1 MLDINS
7 TLVILGLFFM
17 LLGVLNYLKILKK
30 LDFISKVMKTA
41 VNRYTY
47 LTIFGL
53 LISFVFLYIFELGYI
68 ILARPE
74 NTVSLNMISLILL
87 MGGLFVYTILFILE
101 KTFFSIES
109 FHLEMVSG
117 LVGVVELRDSYT
129 SGHSQHVADLVH
141 VIFDNLPESWK
152 SSISKSDLIQAALL
166 HDIGKIL
173 VPSEILNK
181 KTPLTP
187 EEYDQ
192 IKKHVEYGSRILE
205 SFEVFDKILPW
216 IKYHHERIDGTGY
229 YRLKWDEIPLE
240 SKIIAVADTYSAV
253 TTDRIYK
260 ERATH
265 KEALEILR
273 SISGTQLDGDIVEIL
288 VKVEKEK
295 LEKLS
300 IKSGFRTELEK
311 EYRILVAKNYME
323 Y

>member
-7 TLVILGLFFM
+7 VLVMTGLLFIFLGT
-17 LLGVLNYLKILKK
+17 LNYLKILKK
-30 LDFISKVMKTA
+30 INFISKVMKTE
-41 VNRYTY
+41 VNKNMY
-47 LTIFGL
+47 LTVFGL
-53 LISFVFLYIFELGYI
+53 LVSFIFSYILELGYI
-68 ILARPE
+68 YLVRPE
-74 NTVSLNMISLILL
+74 NTITLNMVSLLL
-87 MGGLFVYTILFILE
+87 FIGGLFVYMVLLILG

-117 LVGVVELRDSYT
+117 LVGVVELRDNYT
-129 SGHSQHVADLVH
+129 SGHSQHVADLVE
-141 VIFDNLPESWK
+141 VIYENLPEKWK
-152 SSISKSDLIQAALL
+152 SNIVKSDLIQAALL

-173 VPSEILNK
+173 VPREILNK
-181 KTPLTP
+181 RTPLNDD
-187 EEYDQ
+187 EYDE

-216 IKYHHERIDGTGY
+216 IRYHHERIDGNGY

-240 SKIIAVADTYSAV
+240 AKIIAVADTYSAV

-273 SISGTQLDGDIVEIL
+273 GISGSQLDEDLVEIL
-288 VKVEKEK
+288 VRIEKEK

-311 EYRILVAKNYME
+311 EYMVLAARNYLE

>member
-1 MLDINS
+1 MTGLLFIF
-7 TLVILGLFFM
+7 LGT
-17 LLGVLNYLKILKK
+17 LNYLKILKK
-30 LDFISKVMKTA
+30 INFISKVMKTE
-41 VNRYTY
+41 VNKNMY
-47 LTIFGL
+47 LTVFGL
-53 LISFVFLYIFELGYI
+53 LVSFIFSYILELGYI
-68 ILARPE
+68 YLVRPE
-74 NTVSLNMISLILL
+74 NTITLNMVSLLL
-87 MGGLFVYTILFILE
+87 FIGGLFVYMVLLILG

-117 LVGVVELRDSYT
+117 LVGVVELRDNYT
-129 SGHSQHVADLVH
+129 SGHSQHVADLVE
-141 VIFDNLPESWK
+141 VIYENLPEKWK
-152 SSISKSDLIQAALL
+152 SNIVKSDLIQAALL

-173 VPSEILNK
+173 VPREILNK
-181 KTPLTP
+181 RTPLNDD
-187 EEYDQ
+187 EYDE

-216 IKYHHERIDGTGY
+216 IRYHHERIDGNGY

-240 SKIIAVADTYSAV
+240 AKIIAVADTYSAV

-273 SISGTQLDGDIVEIL
+273 GISGSQLDEDLVEIL
-288 VKVEKEK
+288 VRIEKEK

-311 EYRILVAKNYME
+311 EYMVLAARNYLE

>member
-7 TLVILGLFFM
+7 MLVMVGLLFLFLGTF
-17 LLGVLNYLKILKK
+17 NYFKILKK
-30 LDFISKVMKTA
+30 VNFISKVMKTE
-41 VNRYTY
+41 VNHYMY
-47 LTIFGL
+47 LTVFGL
-53 LISFVFLYIFELGYI
+53 LISFIFSYLFELGYI
-68 ILARPE
+68 FLSQPE
-74 NTVSLNMISLILL
+74 NTLSLNMISLLLFIGGFFVYIILL
-87 MGGLFVYTILFILE
+87 ILG

-117 LVGVVELRDSYT
+117 LVGVVELRDTYT
-129 SGHSQHVADLVH
+129 SGHSQHVADLVEA
-141 VIFDNLPESWK
+141 IYDNLPEKWK
-152 SSISKSDLIQAALL
+152 SSIVKSDLIQAALL

-173 VPSEILNK
+173 VPREILNK
-181 KTPLTP
+181 RTPLD
-187 EEYDQ
+187 EDEFDQ

-216 IKYHHERIDGTGY
+216 IKYHHERIDGNGY
-229 YRLKWDEIPLE
+229 YRLKWDEIPIE
-240 SKIIAVADTYSAV
+240 AKIIAVADTYSAV

-265 KEALEILR
+265 KEAVEILR
-273 SISGTQLDGDIVEIL
+273 GISGSQLDGELVEIF
-288 VKVEKEK
+288 VRVEKEK

-311 EYRILVAKNYME
+311 EYMILAARNYLE

>member
-1 MLDINS
+1 MWDINS
-7 TLVILGLFFM
+7 ILVLLGLFFIF
-17 LLGVLNYLKILKK
+17 LGIVNYLKILKK
-30 LDFISKVMKTA
+30 LDFINKVMKTS
-41 VNRYTY
+41 VNKNIY
-47 LTIFGL
+47 LVIFGL
-53 LISFVFLYIFELGYI
+53 LISFLFLYIFKLGYI
-68 ILARPE
+68 ILVKPE
-74 NTVSLNMISLILL
+74 NNITLNMVSLLL
-87 MGGLFVYTILFILE
+87 LAGGLFVYTILLVLE

-129 SGHSQHVADLVH
+129 SGHSQHVADLVG
-141 VIFDNLPESWK
+141 VLYDNLPDGWK
-152 SSISKSDLIQAALL
+152 AGISKGDLIQAALL

-173 VPSEILNK
+173 VPMDILNK
-181 KTPLTP
+181 KTPLDP
-187 EEYDQ
+187 DEYDQ

-205 SFEVFDKILPW
+205 SFDVFGKILPW
-216 IKYHHERIDGTGY
+216 IKYHHERIDGNGY

-273 SISGTQLDGDIVEIL
+273 SISGTQLDRELVEIL

-295 LEKLS
+295 LEKLT

-311 EYRILVAKNYME
+311 EYRVLVAKNYME